1 MLKGFLLDAA
11 QALDETHHPM
21 AQNVAGMLAT
31 VDVAGDWQVSQ
42 ERPALASLPFALA
55 TPDCHRAAHKLEV
68 LADKLAWAE
77 TPRDMPSSFTGSYC
91 FVTIVGPEGMIV
103 DERFKFGVY
112 LQTPETFY
120 PAHRHEAEEL
130 YFPLS
135 GTALWQKDDAEF
147 EPIASGTLIHHTPYQ
162 LHAMRTHSVPLLA
175 LWSWTGNLAFETY
188 SFVTD

>member
-11 QALDETHHPM
+11 HALDETRHPV
-21 AQNVAGMLAT
+21 AQNVASMLAA

-55 TPDCHRAAHKLEV
+55 TPDCHRAARKLEA
-68 LADKLAWAE
+68 LADKLAWVEAS
-77 TPRDMPSSFTGSYC
+77 RDMPSNFTGNYC

-112 LQTPETFY
+112 LQMPGTFY

-130 YFPLS
+130 YLPLS

-147 EPIASGTLIHHTPYQ
+147 EPIASGTLIHHTPFQ
-162 LHAMRTHSVPLLA
+162 SHATRTHVVPVLA
-175 LWSWTGNLAFETY
+175 LWSWTGYLSFETY
-188 SFVTD
+188 SFVME